1 MKFFATA
8 ALTAAVFF
16 AGVSIAQAE
25 MLQMKA
31 TLNGAQEV
39 PAVAT
44 QGTGTAT
51 FTFDTVTRKLDYDIS
66 YSGLTG
72 PAAAAHIHGPAAVG
86 ANAGVMVPFPA
97 AASPIKGSATLT
109 EAQATALMAGNTYV
123 NVHTAAHGG
132 GEIRGQITR

>member
-8 ALTAAVFF
+8 ALTAAVFV

-25 MLQMKA
+25 MLKMKA

-39 PAVAT
+39 PAVT
-44 QGTGTAT
+44 TRGTGMAN

-72 PAAAAHIHGPAAVG
+72 PAAAAHIHGPAAAG

>member
-8 ALTAAVFF
+8 ALTAA
-16 AGVSIAQAE
+16 ARLTSLSIAQAE
-25 MLQMKA
+25 MVQMKA
-31 TLNGAQEV
+31 MLNGAQEV
-39 PAVAT
+39 PPVAT
-44 QGTGTAT
+44 AGAGTAT

-66 YSGLTG
+66 YTGLTG
-72 PAAAAHIHGPAAVG
+72 PAAAAHIHGPAAAG

-109 EAQATALMAGNTYV
+109 EAQATALMGGQTYV

>member
-8 ALTAAVFF
+8 ALTAAALV
-16 AGVSIAQAE
+16 AGLSVAQAE
-25 MLQMKA
+25 MVQMKA
-31 TLNGAQEV
+31 MLNGAQEV
-39 PAVAT
+39 PAVT
-44 QGTGTAT
+44 TPGTGTAT
-51 FTFDTVTRKLDYDIS
+51 FAFDTVTRKLDYDIS

-72 PAAAAHIHGPAAVG
+72 PAAAAHIHGPAAAG

-97 AASPIKGSATLT
+97 AASPLKGSAPRT
-109 EAQATALMAGNTYV
+109 EAQATAQMAGNTYV